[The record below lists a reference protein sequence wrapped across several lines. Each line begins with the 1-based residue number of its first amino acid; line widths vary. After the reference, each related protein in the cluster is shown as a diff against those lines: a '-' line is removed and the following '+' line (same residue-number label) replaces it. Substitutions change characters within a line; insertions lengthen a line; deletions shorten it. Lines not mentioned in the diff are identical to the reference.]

1 MKFLHL
7 ILLFLSSFQTN
18 FGVNFKCLSFYTWLW
33 QTTNWLDFWRA
44 YTAHCYLQLVFEN
57 LFDFTSTNQIQ
68 LFLETFLTLSSP
80 KIDIKSR
87 LWFLP
92 HENLTYFL
100 FSLLL
105 FFLIPQVF
113 FLHWFL
119 HLCNK
124 RRNPYHQQVL
134 WKERGGIFWCVIY
147 NTMPNIRNNL
157 PNSWN
162 DIPI

>member
-1 MKFLHL
+1 MKFFHL
-7 ILLFLSSFQTN
+7 ILLFLSCFQTN

-68 LFLETFLTLSSP
+68 LFLETFLTSSSP

-100 FSLLL
+100 SSSLLC
-105 FFLIPQVF
+105 FLIPQVF
-113 FLHWFL
+113 FTLVLF
-119 HLCNK
+119 LCNK
-124 RRNPYHQQVL
+124 FSNTYHQQVL
-134 WKERGGIFWCVIY
+134 WQERRNFWCVIY

-157 PNSWN
+157 PKNSWN

>member
-1 MKFLHL
+1 MPKPSPLFIFFSNKIWSQFQVPLILHL
-7 ILLFLSSFQTN
+7 TLTNYKLAGFLKGLHRTP
-18 FGVNFKCLSFYTWLW
+18 LSPARF
-33 QTTNWLDFWRA
+33 
-44 YTAHCYLQLVFEN
+44 VN
-57 LFDFTSTNQIQ
+57 LFDGTSTNQIQ
-68 LFLETFLTLSSP
+68 LFWKLFWLRHLRRLTSKADYDFYRMKTWLTSSSLCFFSSWFH
-80 KIDIKSR
+80 KS
-87 LWFLP
+87 
-92 HENLTYFL
+92 
-100 FSLLL
+100 
-105 FFLIPQVF
+105 F